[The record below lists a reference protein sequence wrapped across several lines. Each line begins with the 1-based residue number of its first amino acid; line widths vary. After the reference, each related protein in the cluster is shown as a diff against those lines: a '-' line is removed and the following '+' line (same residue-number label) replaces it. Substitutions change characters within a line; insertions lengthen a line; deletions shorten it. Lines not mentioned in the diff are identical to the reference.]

1 MGDNYVEKIAE
12 VNGFNSKS
20 SLMRFMLSSATPSF
34 ITNELNITE
43 DQAVKLQQVSSDDI
57 AYVESTERFSSD
69 EKMLLSLLR
78 EIDQLE
84 VSLI

>member
-43 DQAVKLQQVSSDDI
+43 DQAVKFAASKCLPMTLLMWSRLSDFHPMKKC
-57 AYVESTERFSSD
+57 Y
-69 EKMLLSLLR
+69 
-78 EIDQLE
+78 
-84 VSLI
+84 